1 MENAM
6 KHRWFLYT
14 FSLLVALAIDS
25 FIAWH
30 GVGFRDHVLHLLASF
45 FDEDSIYRDERF
57 ANSLVRITLAVAV
70 SCGILLPALILARKE
85 RTHIRGY
92 FRMRIV
98 PTMIVLAIF
107 FYLNAESENKSR
119 YLYAAISFVSILL
132 VIAREHVLFFSQ
144 EWFSSNASD
153 ILIAGAIGLFVFVML
168 HPLHISQGRILGTL
182 LMVNLWIYTIC
193 ERNLWMGVS
202 LHAAWNLVLPESAM
216 FHYAIVVVSCFL
228 AYGRSSYPVYL
239 QGFGR
244 YVPRPVK
251 RFWLIPMYVNDQLAQ
266 YLKSVR

>member
-1 MENAM
+1 M
-6 KHRWFLYT
+6 
-14 FSLLVALAIDS
+14 
-25 FIAWH
+25 
-30 GVGFRDHVLHLLASF
+30 
-45 FDEDSIYRDERF
+45 
-57 ANSLVRITLAVAV
+57 
-70 SCGILLPALILARKE
+70 
-85 RTHIRGY
+85 
-92 FRMRIV
+92 
-98 PTMIVLAIF
+98 LAIF

-119 YLYAAISFVSILL
+119 CLYAAISFASILL

-144 EWFSSNASD
+144 EWFSGNASD
-153 ILIAGAIGLFVFVML
+153 ILIAGAIGLFVFVMF
-168 HPLHISQGRILGTL
+168 HPLHISEGRILGTL
-182 LMVNLWIYTIC
+182 LMVNLWIYTVC